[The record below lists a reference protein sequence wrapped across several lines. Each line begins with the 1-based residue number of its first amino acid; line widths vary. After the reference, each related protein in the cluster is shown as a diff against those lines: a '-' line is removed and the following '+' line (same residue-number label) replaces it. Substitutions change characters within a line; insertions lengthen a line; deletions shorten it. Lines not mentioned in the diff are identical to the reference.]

1 MEYAAVI
8 GAVVGLF
15 TQLLA
20 MGQEGEALALRKQLA
35 AQYGD
40 DILPHL
46 DKAVAQVAPDS
57 AFGQLAGTSNR
68 PQMEVDAELANIYDT
83 AGQTTADQAAY
94 DVARRGVS
102 QAAGQQAGDIASMA
116 ARRGGVT
123 GGLQAALISQTG
135 QDELN
140 ALGGLNASIAAD
152 SRGRALQALMGR
164 ASNASAMR
172 GQDWREASDR
182 AAALDLT
189 NRFNATQQQQAELTN
204 QQLPQQAFNNRLALL
219 AGRQGATEGA
229 AGNLERAAAGTRQQG
244 AQLGQS
250 AISFG
255 QAWDDDEKEK
265 K

>member
-46 DKAVAQVAPDS
+46 DRAVAQVAPDS

-68 PQMEVDAELANIYDT
+68 SQLDVDQELQNIYDT

-102 QAAGQQAGDIASMA
+102 QAAGQQAGDIASMS

-164 ASNASAMR
+164 ASNAASMR
-172 GQDWREASDR
+172 GQDWKEASDR

-189 NRFNATQQQQAELTN
+189 NRFNASQRQQAELTN
-204 QQLPQQAFNNRLALL
+204 QQLPQQAFNNHLALL

>member
-8 GAVVGLF
+8 GAVIGLF

-20 MGQEGEALALRKQLA
+20 MGQEGEALSLRKQLA

-46 DKAVAQVAPDS
+46 DKAVAQVAPES

-68 PQMEVDAELANIYDT
+68 PQREVDAELQNIYDT
-83 AGQTTADQAAY
+83 AGQTQADQAAY

-102 QAAGQQAGDIASMA
+102 QAAGQQAADVASTS

-182 AAALDLT
+182 ASALDLT
-189 NRFNATQQQQAELTN
+189 NRFNATQQQQAELIN
-204 QQLPQQAFNNRLALL
+204 QQLPQQAFENKLGLL
-219 AGRQGATEGA
+219 AGRRGATEGA
-229 AGNLERAAAGTRQQG
+229 ASNLERSAQGTRQTG
-244 AQLGQS
+244 AGLGQS

-255 QAWDDDEKEK
+255 QAWDEDQKEK